1 MILLSIL
8 WAVPSTVALYKNG
21 KIISCISEERLS
33 RIKNDDRYPKKAIDA
48 ILHSNLLTPDDLNM
62 ILVAGKHWNIHY
74 MLTRKYS
81 TFSIADR
88 YKEEE
93 EYWKPTILRKKRV
106 DYLKIFSDKI
116 DLQQYPGSRFWKKI
130 LTSLR
135 RRKIGRSQKDYQN
148 LTRAIIANHLK
159 VNPKK
164 IRFMDHHTCHAA
176 FAYYATP
183 CPSNKVLVCTG
194 DAWGDQCNATI
205 NVAIKG
211 EIYRKKTIK
220 NFLVPRLYRSIT
232 LLLGMKPDEHEYKL
246 MGLAGYGRKEFYQTE
261 LAVFRSLQKTKNDY
275 FQFIKKP
282 KDLFWSIKKK
292 LKHSRFDN
300 IASALQ
306 AYSEETIENWIHN
319 CLKKFHCTSFA
330 FGGGAAMNMKA
341 MLKVSENKL
350 CKKIFIGPSPAD
362 ESLAIGACFA
372 YAAKKLKL
380 AQISPK
386 EFIQPLKNAYLG
398 FDISDNGIKKVIKK
412 AKSLKNIKIQNY
424 QDNFVADHL
433 FQGKIIGRC
442 VGRSEFGARSLGNR
456 AILADPSKIESVK
469 KINETIKSRDFWMP
483 FAPTILD
490 SDKNHFIIN
499 SKRNIYPYMTL
510 GADTVETN
518 RCKIQAGIHAG
529 DFTCRPQVLQKKDN
543 PSYYKLIKE
552 FKKLSNIGA
561 LLNTSFNEHGRP
573 IVQTAEEAF
582 DLFLKTNLD
591 GVIIN
596 HYYFYKK

>member
-33 RIKNDDRYPKKAIDA
+33 RVKNDDRYPKRAIDE
-48 ILHSNLLTPDDLNM
+48 ILHSNLLVPDNLSM

-81 TFSIADR
+81 TFTIADR
-88 YKEEE
+88 YREEE
-93 EYWKPTILRKKRV
+93 EYWKPTILQKKRV
-106 DYLKIFSDKI
+106 DYLKVFSDKI
-116 DLQQYPGSRFWKKI
+116 DLHQYPGEKFWKTI
-130 LTSLR
+130 LTNLHK
-135 RRKIGRSQKDYQN
+135 RKIGRSQRDYQN
-148 LTRAIIANHLK
+148 LTRAIITNHLK
-159 VNPKK
+159 VLPKK
-164 IRFMDHHTCHAA
+164 IQFMDHHTCHAA

-211 EIYRKKTIK
+211 ELYRKKTIK
-220 NFLVPRLYRSIT
+220 NFLIPRLYRSVT

-246 MGLAGYGRKEFYQTE
+246 MGLAGYGRKEFYKKE
-261 LAVFRSLQKTKNDY
+261 LAVFRSLQTTQSDY
-275 FQFIKKP
+275 FQFINKP
-282 KDLFWSIKKK
+282 KDLFWSIKKR

-306 AYSEETIENWIHN
+306 AYSEETVEKWIHN

-341 MLKVSENKL
+341 MLKVSKNKL

-372 YAAKKLKL
+372 YAAKKIKQ
-380 AQISPK
+380 ARIAPK
-386 EFIQPLKNAYLG
+386 SFIHPLKNAYLG
-398 FDISDNGIKKVIKK
+398 FEIPDNDIKKIIKK
-412 AKSLKNIKIQNY
+412 AKKIKNIRFNKY
-424 QDNFVADHL
+424 QDKLVANHL
-433 FQGKIIGRC
+433 FKGKIVGRC

-456 AILADPSKIESVK
+456 AILADPSKYESVK

-490 SDKNHFIIN
+490 SDKHYYIAN
-499 SKRNIYPYMTL
+499 SKQNTYPYMTL
-510 GADTVETN
+510 GADTVEKN
-518 RCKIQAGIHAG
+518 RGKIQAGIHAG
-529 DFTCRPQVLQKKDN
+529 DFTCRPQVLKQEDN
-543 PSYYKLIKE
+543 PLYYKLIKE
-552 FKKLSNIGA
+552 FKKLSKIGA
-561 LLNTSFNEHGRP
+561 LLNTSFNEHGKP
-573 IVQTAEEAF
+573 IVQTGEEAF
-582 DLFLKTNLD
+582 DLFYKTNLD

-596 HYYFYKK
+596 DYYFYKI